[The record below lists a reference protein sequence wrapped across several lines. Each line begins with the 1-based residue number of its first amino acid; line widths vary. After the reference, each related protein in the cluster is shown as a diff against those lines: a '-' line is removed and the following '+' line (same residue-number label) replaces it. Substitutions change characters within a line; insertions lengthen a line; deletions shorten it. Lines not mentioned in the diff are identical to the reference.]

1 MIEAFGVLLTMLISL
16 IPLIAS
22 FVVLTRM
29 RTMKRRADLHEAII
43 ADLSRRVAELSSGEK
58 PAQSP
63 TFDYPATGSPAPV
76 DTAPVDAPPADAPPV
91 DSPPDVIPPPPQHH
105 VQSQRELEMV
115 FGGTWLTRIGAVAI
129 VLGTV
134 FFLKYAFDVGLINE
148 TMRVIIGAV
157 AGLGLIVGA
166 ERWRARGLNLFA
178 QGLAGAGIPILYLTV
193 YASFNFYHLLAQPVA
208 FGLMCIVTAI
218 AVGVSLRHNSVVIAT
233 MGALGGVSTPF
244 WLSTGEMNTV
254 GLFGYLLVLFVG
266 MLWLNHRRPAWLS
279 VSVVAHIGVWIFWSY
294 WMSVRGSMPD
304 PDVIEAT
311 VFALTFLC
319 AGVFYQSM
327 IERDGNVRP
336 HALVTRALHGMHLV
350 MMYFMTLGAISSDIA
365 WENGATA
372 GLLGIAVVAMAL
384 LLRRDQYADTA
395 SMYMVLGL
403 LGLAHAIS
411 FMHGTYIESIGLAT
425 VSLASMYL
433 LGNRHGTAEMLVT
446 GLILCQSLMMALP
459 EAAFRSFPTVA
470 SAPFLNGRSAA
481 LIINAVAMIAW
492 SGFAGTSLRLPSISQ
507 IIISASGYLML
518 VWCVHLEVFSL
529 TANSDLVVYP
539 MISAVAS
546 WPAAFAHALASMVS
560 VLLCCLL
567 ILSHSAHK
575 RQDVTVAGI
584 AGSAFACLWWLAH
597 VAVSEDP
604 SMIPAYVNVRMF
616 SGMVISAVLFI
627 TARRA
632 VTSELPLVTRHASSI
647 IGACL
652 VIFSFT
658 FITIEVVWPEVIT
671 IHAAAALD
679 KTSELVDAWN
689 RFHLRMSATWI
700 VYSILLMII
709 GFMRRMRPTRIAAL
723 ILLLVTIGKV
733 FLYDLS
739 FLQQPYR
746 IVSFIALGVILL
758 AAGFMYQRFKS
769 VILDGE

>member
-1 MIEAFGVLLTMLISL
+1 MAAFGFFLSILTSL
-16 IPLIAS
+16 VPLIAS
-22 FVVLTRM
+22 FVLLMRI

-58 PAQSP
+58 PAQTP
-63 TFDYPATGSPAPV
+63 TFEHSATV
-76 DTAPVDAPPADAPPV
+76 DLAPVDAAPVDAAPV
-91 DSPPDVIPPPPQHH
+91 DSPPGVIPPPPQHH

-148 TMRVIIGAV
+148 TMRVIIGTV
-157 AGLGLIVGA
+157 VGLVLIIGA
-166 ERWRARGLNLFA
+166 ERWRARGLHLFA
-178 QGLAGAGIPILYLTV
+178 QGLAGAGIPILYLSV
-193 YASFNFYHLLAQPVA
+193 YASYNFYQLLPQPMA
-208 FGLMCIVTAI
+208 FGLMCFVTAI

-233 MGALGGVSTPF
+233 LGALGGVCTPY
-244 WLSTGEMNTV
+244 WLTTGEMNTV
-254 GLFGYLLVLFVG
+254 GLFGYLLVLFIG
-266 MLWLNHRRPAWLS
+266 MLWLNYRRPAWLT
-279 VSVVAHIGVWIFWSY
+279 VSVAAHAGVWAFWWY
-294 WMSVRGSMPD
+294 WMSVRSSMPD

-311 VFALTFLC
+311 VLALTFLC
-319 AGVFYQSM
+319 AGVLYQSM

-350 MMYFMTLGAISSDIA
+350 MMYFMTLSAISSDIT

-384 LLRRDQYADTA
+384 LFRRDQYADTA

-403 LGLAHAIS
+403 LGLAHATS

-433 LGNRHGTAEMLVT
+433 LGNRHGKAEMVVT

-481 LIINAVAMIAW
+481 LIINAAAVIAW
-492 SGFAGTSLRLPSISQ
+492 SGFAGTSLRLPSINQ
-507 IIISASGYLML
+507 IIISVAGYLML

-529 TANSDLVVYP
+529 TANADLVVYP

-546 WPAAFAHALASMVS
+546 WPAAFAHALASLVS
-560 VLLCCLL
+560 VVLCCLL
-567 ILSHSAHK
+567 ILSHRVHE
-575 RQDVTVAGI
+575 RQDVVIAGI
-584 AGSAFACLWWLAH
+584 AGSVFACLWWLTH
-597 VAVSEDP
+597 VAVAEDP

-616 SGMVISAVLFI
+616 SGMIICAALIV

-632 VTSELPLVTRHASSI
+632 VASETPLVARHARSI

-658 FITIEVVWPEVIT
+658 FITIEVVWPEVIA
-671 IHAAAALD
+671 IEAAAADD

-700 VYSILLMII
+700 AYSIVLMII
-709 GFMRRMRPTRIAAL
+709 GFVRRMRPTRIAAL
-723 ILLLVTIGKV
+723 ILLLLTIGKV

-769 VILDGE
+769 VIFEDAT

>member
-1 MIEAFGVLLTMLISL
+1 MAAFGFLLTTLISL

-22 FVVLTRM
+22 FVVLMRI

-43 ADLSRRVAELSSGEK
+43 ADLSRRVAELSSDEK
-58 PAQSP
+58 PAQTP
-63 TFDYPATGSPAPV
+63 TFEHSATV
-76 DTAPVDAPPADAPPV
+76 DAAPVDAAPV
-91 DSPPDVIPPPPQHH
+91 VSPPGVIPPPPQHH

-157 AGLGLIVGA
+157 VGLGLIIGA
-166 ERWRARGLNLFA
+166 ERWRARGLHLFA
-178 QGLAGAGIPILYLTV
+178 QGLAGAGIPILYLSV
-193 YASFNFYHLLAQPVA
+193 YASYNFYQLLPQPMA
-208 FGLMCIVTAI
+208 FGLMCFVTAI

-233 MGALGGVSTPF
+233 LGALGGVCTPY

-254 GLFGYLLVLFVG
+254 GLFGYLLVLFIG
-266 MLWLNHRRPAWLS
+266 MLWLNYRRPAWLS
-279 VSVVAHIGVWIFWSY
+279 VSATAHAGVWAFWWY
-294 WMSVRGSMPD
+294 WMSVRSSMPD

-311 VFALTFLC
+311 VLALTFLC
-319 AGVFYQSM
+319 AGVLYQSM

-336 HALVTRALHGMHLV
+336 YALIARALHGVHIV
-350 MMYFMTLGAISSDIA
+350 MMYFMTLGAVNTDIA

-372 GLLGIAVVAMAL
+372 GLLGVALIVIAVL
-384 LLRRDQYADTA
+384 FRRDQHSETA
-395 SMYMVLGL
+395 SLYMVLGL
-403 LGLAHAIS
+403 LALDHAIS
-411 FMHGTYIESIGLAT
+411 FIHGTYNQSIGLAALC
-425 VSLASMYL
+425 LASMYL
-433 LGNRHGTAEMLVT
+433 LGNRRHKAEMVVM
-446 GLILCQSLMMALP
+446 GLMLFQSLVMALP
-459 EAAFRSFPTVA
+459 EAAFRSFPTV
-470 SAPFLNGRSAA
+470 SLAPFLNGRSAA
-481 LIINAVAMIAW
+481 LIINAAAVIAW
-492 SGFAGTSLRLPSISQ
+492 SGFASASLRLPAINQTLVSV
-507 IIISASGYLML
+507 SGHLIL
-518 VWCVHLEVFSL
+518 VWCIHLEVFSL
-529 TANSDLVVYP
+529 TANTDLVVYP
-539 MISAVAS
+539 MISAVES
-546 WPAAFAHALASMVS
+546 WPTAFAHALASMVS
-560 VLLCCLL
+560 VLLCCLMVL
-567 ILSHSAHK
+567 WQRVTG
-575 RQDVTVAGI
+575 RQDVVIAGI
-584 AGSAFACLWWLAH
+584 AGSVFACLWWLTH

-616 SGMVISAVLFI
+616 SGMIICAALIV

-632 VTSELPLVTRHASSI
+632 VASETPLVARHASSI

-658 FITIEVVWPEVIT
+658 FITIEVVWPEVIA
-671 IHAAAALD
+671 IESAAAYD
-679 KTSELVDAWN
+679 KTSELVDAWD

-700 VYSILLMII
+700 AYSIVLMII
-709 GFMRRMRPTRIAAL
+709 GFARRMRPTRIAAL

-769 VILDGE
+769 IIFEDAT

>member
-1 MIEAFGVLLTMLISL
+1 MIEAFGFFLSILTSL
-16 IPLIAS
+16 VPLIAS
-22 FVVLTRM
+22 FVVLMRM
-29 RTMKRRADLHEAII
+29 RTMRRRADLHEAII

-58 PAQSP
+58 PAQTP
-63 TFDYPATGSPAPV
+63 TFEHSATVDAAPV
-76 DTAPVDAPPADAPPV
+76 DTAPVD
-91 DSPPDVIPPPPQHH
+91 SPPEIIPPPPPHH

-157 AGLGLIVGA
+157 AGLGLIVGS

-193 YASFNFYHLLAQPVA
+193 YASYNFYQLLPQPVA

-218 AVGVSLRHNSVVIAT
+218 TVSVSLRHNSVVIAT
-233 MGALGGVSTPF
+233 MGALGGVCTPY
-244 WLSTGEMNTV
+244 WLTTGEMNTV
-254 GLFGYLLVLFVG
+254 GLFGYLLVLFIG
-266 MLWLNHRRPAWLS
+266 MLWLNYRRPAWLS
-279 VSVVAHIGVWIFWSY
+279 VSVAAHAGVWVFWSY
-294 WMSVRGSMPD
+294 WMSVRSSMPD
-304 PDVIEAT
+304 PDVIEST
-311 VFALTFLC
+311 VFALAFFC
-319 AGVFYQSM
+319 AGVLYQSM
-327 IERDGNVRP
+327 IERDGSVRP
-336 HALVTRALHGMHLV
+336 YALVTRALHGLHIV
-350 MMYFMTLGAISSDIA
+350 MMYFMTLGAISSENA

-372 GLLGIAVVAMAL
+372 GLLGIALVVIAL
-384 LLRRDQYADTA
+384 LFRRDQCLHTA

-403 LGLAHAIS
+403 LALDHATS
-411 FMHGTYIESIGLAT
+411 FIHGTYDESIGLAAL
-425 VSLASMYL
+425 SLASMYL
-433 LGNRHGTAEMLVT
+433 LGNRRGKAEMLVT
-446 GLILCQSLMMALP
+446 GLILCQSLIMAVP
-459 EAAFRSFPTVA
+459 EAAFRSFPTVP
-470 SAPFLNGRSAA
+470 SAPFLNWRSAA
-481 LIINAVAMIAW
+481 LIINALAVIAW
-492 SGFAGTSLRLPSISQ
+492 SGFSGSSLRLPSINQ
-507 IIISASGYLML
+507 IIISVSGYLML

-529 TANSDLVVYP
+529 TANADLVVYP

-546 WPAAFAHALASMVS
+546 WPAAYAHALASLVS
-560 VLLCCLL
+560 VVLCCLL
-567 ILSHSAHK
+567 ILSHRVHE
-575 RQDVTVAGI
+575 RQDVAIAGI
-584 AGSAFACLWWLAH
+584 AGSAFACLWWLTH
-597 VAVSEDP
+597 VAVAEYP

-616 SGMVISAVLFI
+616 SGMIICAVLYV

-632 VTSELPLVTRHASSI
+632 SRFETPLLARHASSI

-658 FITIEVVWPEVIT
+658 FITIEVVWPEVIG
-671 IHAAAALD
+671 IQAAAADD
-679 KTSELVDAWN
+679 KASEDAWN

-700 VYSILLMII
+700 AYSILLMII
-709 GFMRRMRPTRIAAL
+709 GFARRMRPTRITAL
-723 ILLLVTIGKV
+723 ILLLLTIGKV

-758 AAGFMYQRFKS
+758 SAGFMYQRYKN